1 MTSYLDRELGLKVAA
16 ALAAL
21 PVVVISGLRQ
31 SGKTTFLQHDA
42 RLRDRRYV
50 TLDDWPVLEQARRD
64 PDAFVAG
71 DEPLTVDEAQRC
83 PELLLAVKR
92 IVDRRRR
99 PGQIVLSGS
108 ANFRLLRSVGES
120 LAGRAV
126 YLPMHPLTR
135 RERARA
141 TQIEPWL
148 AQLFAAG
155 ELPRRREF
163 TAVTDEEVLR
173 GGMPQL
179 ALDPA
184 LDRDLWLRGY
194 EQTYLER
201 DVRDLAQVADLAAFR
216 RVLRLTALRSGQLGN
231 ESGIGRDAKLPATTT
246 GRYLDLLETSF
257 VLQRLP
263 PFVRGRSQRLIKTPK
278 VYFADSGLAAYLA
291 DVAEID
297 ARAGER
303 LRGALY
309 ETYVAQNLRAIV
321 DLHLGRAELAF
332 WHVQGRH
339 EVDFVVATARAAV
352 AIEIKAA
359 ARFDDADLAGLRAF
373 AARNTGVRALVL
385 GYQGREVVSL
395 GERLF
400 AVPLGLLLS

>member
-83 PELLLAVKR
+83 PDLLLAVKR

-194 EQTYLER
+194 EQSYLER

-373 AARNTGVRALVL
+373 AARN
-385 GYQGREVVSL
+385 
-395 GERLF
+395 
-400 AVPLGLLLS
+400 

>member
-194 EQTYLER
+194 EQSYLER

-373 AARNTGVRALVL
+373 A
-385 GYQGREVVSL
+385 
-395 GERLF
+395 
-400 AVPLGLLLS
+400 